1 MRRSLLALLLPALAG
16 CPCVSLAPDGGPY
29 GCASDADCQAI
40 GEVCDPGQGICVPPG
55 VRDAGPTDAGSDGG
69 CVVLSSCSVY
79 DEACGVTACGQ
90 PASCAAPFASCTDGE
105 GRSSGYCAPLVLL
118 GQNIDLCVP
127 TGDMGP
133 LGACQPLVA
142 TTTWR
147 DVDPVRSSLCA
158 AGEVCVPFPLSTKRG
173 FCADLC
179 DPNGGSPVCPAG
191 FACANGQTLTGDGTF
206 SRLGICVQP
215 DGGTPAPDG
224 GCGSSGGPPCASD
237 AGPGQI
243 DGGLPGGGD
252 AGSSDGGGI
261 LGGGDAGPPSS
272 CAIADWF
279 DLDAGQTA
287 PSPPNNPMGIAF
299 VKLPS
304 PGSSPFVALADPGNG
319 KTEIL
324 ATPGMMGTTFFMF
337 MPDWIPGQQIGA
349 VAAAD
354 FNGDGTDDLVAIN
367 ATDVGASAG
376 ISLSSTSAPFQSSY
390 ELFSGPGLVAVAT
403 GDLNGDGHQDIAIA
417 RNQSGSGAVV
427 QPFFG
432 DGDGGFTLGSPATS
446 SGNPTALA
454 AASPPDGGAAELFLA
469 GSSGLTEFDCSS
481 SSTNSTCAATAA
493 SFPDSLM
500 VSPAADLAIAD
511 LDGNGTLD
519 VAVVGGDSS
528 ASPSHAGAIDLF
540 LSTTSGISLTT
551 VTLSDTS
558 RPECSS
564 VAAADF
570 DGDGQMDLAVLCF
583 HDSASPALT
592 LLQGPF
598 TPQPRNI
605 LGPLTFPNWPG
616 ANAPH
621 KLRASG
627 RNLFIDGAGVLLEL
641 QNRCP
646 AATALLAGG

>member
-224 GCGSSGGPPCASD
+224 GCVGGGPPCASD

-252 AGSSDGGGI
+252 AGSADGGGI

-279 DLDAGQTA
+279 DLDAGQTTF
-287 PSPPNNPMGIAF
+287 SVSNPMGIAF
-299 VKLPS
+299 GNVGGGS
-304 PGSSPFVALADPGNG
+304 PPFVALADPGVG
-319 KTEIL
+319 ETEL
-324 ATPGMMGTTFFMF
+324 LSGSGTTSTMF
-337 MPDWIPGQQIGA
+337 LSLPDWIRGQQIGD

-354 FNGDGTDDLVAIN
+354 FNGDGIDDVVAIN
-367 ATDVGASAG
+367 ATDGGVSAG
-376 ISLSSTSAPFQSSY
+376 LFLSSAAPY
-390 ELFSGPGLVAVAT
+390 ELLNQQGLVAVAA
-403 GDLNGDGHQDIAIA
+403 GDLNGDGIPDIAVAGTQI
-417 RNQSGSGAVV
+417 GSGAFV

-432 DGDGGFTLGSPATS
+432 CGDGGFTLGSSATFYGS
-446 SGNPTALA
+446 LNAIA
-454 AASPPDGGAAELFLA
+454 AASPSSGGAAELFVA
-469 GSSGLTEFDCSS
+469 GSWGLNQLDCSS
-481 SSTNSTCAATAA
+481 SSNCGTNGMT
-493 SFPDSLM
+493 FQDSYT
-500 VSPAADLAIAD
+500 VSPVADLAVAD
-511 LDGNGTLD
+511 LNGDGTLD
-519 VAVVGGDSS
+519 VAVVGGVSD
-528 ASPSHAGAIDLF
+528 ASPSQAGAIDLF
-540 LSTTSGISLTT
+540 FMTASGSASLTT

-558 RPECSS
+558 RSECSS

-570 DGDGQMDLAVLCF
+570 DGDGYMDLAVLCF
-583 HDSASPALT
+583 HDTLPPALT

-605 LGPLTFPNWPG
+605 LGPLTFPTWPG

-627 RNLFIDGAGVLLEL
+627 RNLFVDGLQVLIEL
-641 QNRCP
+641 QNQCSV
-646 AATALLAGG
+646 ALAGG